1 MNINIKESVNV
12 IGQCMKDDNNS
23 FFLQNKKNQRLDF
36 KKSNHVAYLENGC
49 ITMHRIDD
57 GLLTITIR
65 APAIIGLGQ
74 FRGESFTHYIRCTT
88 ECGMWVMTA
97 EDTFKLLSRFD
108 LWQHAFDILTKH
120 LYMYF
125 TRDNMMQK
133 STVRDIV
140 IDHIKMICSFEES
153 IRTSTS
159 IYTYILS
166 RNAISRSAV
175 HKVVQELVKDGSLV
189 LNRGKIISFREE

>member
-1 MNINIKESVNV
+1 
-12 IGQCMKDDNNS
+12 
-23 FFLQNKKNQRLDF
+23 
-36 KKSNHVAYLENGC
+36 
-49 ITMHRIDD
+49 
-57 GLLTITIR
+57 
-65 APAIIGLGQ
+65 
-74 FRGESFTHYIRCTT
+74 
-88 ECGMWVMTA
+88 MTA